1 MSISD
6 LQKMYFQATEAVSE
20 VTGDGSGQISWCL
33 QLEIHAVLSKWDI
46 VHQGVVWY
54 TRSLP
59 AVFWFGCFSWMTPLK
74 TEIQVTNGIF

>member
-6 LQKMYFQATEAVSE
+6 LKELYFQTTEAVSE

-33 QLEIHAVLSKWDI
+33 QLEIQAVLSKWDI

-59 AVFWFGCFSWMTPLK
+59 DVFSFGCFSWMTLLK
-74 TEIQVTNGIF
+74 TEIQVTNDIF